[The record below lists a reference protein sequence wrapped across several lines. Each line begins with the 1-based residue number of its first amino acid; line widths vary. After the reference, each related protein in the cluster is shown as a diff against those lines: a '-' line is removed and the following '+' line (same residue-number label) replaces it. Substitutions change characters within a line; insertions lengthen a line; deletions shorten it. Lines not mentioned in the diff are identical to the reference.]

1 MLTSKQ
7 RSASGQKEEYDNT
20 LKNLFKETRVYFD
33 EDRISDE
40 DKDHIGNMA
49 LLNASINRSYGNAYF
64 AIKRMHIKDKD
75 SEGIFIPLTTKNVFM
90 KYYSKRV
97 DSMLVW
103 TNDDATDYCAAIK
116 GRLSR
121 FLPKKD

>member
-1 MLTSKQ
+1 M
-7 RSASGQKEEYDNT
+7 
-20 LKNLFKETRVYFD
+20 KNLFKETRVYFD